1 MTTAIQTP
9 HWTTALP
16 DWEEKI
22 VNGESM
28 TPCAPLFGEMSD
40 IALRV
45 FKELTLV
52 DVLGSPK
59 IGEVTKQWVYDF
71 VSVIFGAYNKHTK
84 KRLIK
89 EFFLL
94 ISKKNTKSTLAAG
107 IMLTALILNER
118 SSCELVIIA
127 PTKEVANNS
136 FNPIHDMIRADRE
149 LSSLFNVS
157 PHTKTI
163 THRTTNATLKVI
175 AAESDSL
182 AGIKAT
188 YVLIDELW
196 VFGKRSGAASMIQ
209 EATGGLASRM
219 EGFVIY
225 LSTMSDETPAGVFKD
240 KLDYARSVR
249 DGLIHDPRFLPVIY
263 EFPKRYIESGE
274 YMKPENWHITNPN
287 LGASVDMEYLS
298 DTIRRAKESHDKNS
312 LQTALAKHLNVE
324 IGISLRANRWAAAEF
339 WDSAGAKFTLD
350 ELIAKSEV
358 ITMGGDGGGL
368 DDLLG
373 CAVVGRLPT
382 PKYIYTDD
390 NNARHEVKQWWVWA
404 RAWCHP
410 IALERRKQDEPRYRD
425 FEADG
430 DLVIVSDVGDDVAE
444 FADIARRLYDS
455 GKLDKIGL
463 DRAGAEDIIISLTSA
478 GIPEDKII
486 AVQQGWRLGGYQKT
500 CERKIA
506 SGDLSHANQ
515 PLMTWCVGNARV
527 KTSGSGVMMTKSESG
542 NGKIDPV
549 IAMLNAVA
557 LMSQNPQPPKS
568 SDDVGVYF

>member
-136 FNPIHDMIRADRE
+136 FNPINDMIRADRE

-274 YMKPENWHITNPN
+274 YMEPENWHITNPN

-339 WDSAGAKFTLD
+339 WDGAGAKFTLD